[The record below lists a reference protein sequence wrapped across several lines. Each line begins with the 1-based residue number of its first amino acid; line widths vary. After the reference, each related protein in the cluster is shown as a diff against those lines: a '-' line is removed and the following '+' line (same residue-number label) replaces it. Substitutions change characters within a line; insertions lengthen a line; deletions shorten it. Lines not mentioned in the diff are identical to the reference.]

1 MDRLRGA
8 WVEAGVAA
16 ALVTLLAACGG
27 GEKRE
32 TALNQATKADSA
44 VPSETAG
51 AKPTRVG
58 EVGDLKHPESARYD
72 PGLDV
77 WFVSNIN
84 GDPSKKDNNGF
95 ISRIA
100 STGKMDSL
108 KFIEAGRKGVT
119 LNGPKGLAIVADT
132 LWVADIDAVRAFNK
146 VTGAPIASI
155 SLAGKVK
162 FLNDA
167 AAGPDGV
174 YFTDSGLK
182 GDAKGQLN
190 YVGPDQIIRVEGRK
204 ASVVLKTDSIGGANG
219 ITWMAPQRKFVINSF
234 GNKNVFTWAPGDKS
248 VTAIAT
254 GPGMADGLEVLP
266 DGRILM
272 SSWADSSLLVVENG
286 KAVPVATGIPS
297 PADFGLDPKRNR
309 VGVPMLMEDK
319 LEFWD
324 LPSSSTANQ

>member
-1 MDRLRGA
+1 MDRLGRA
-8 WVEAGVAA
+8 SVTAGIAA
-16 ALVTLLAACGG
+16 ALGVFSACGR
-27 GEKRE
+27 ERRE
-32 TALNQATKADSA
+32 TALDQAAKPDSTA
-44 VPSETAG
+44 PAETVG
-51 AKPTRVG
+51 AKPTRIG
-58 EVGDLKHPESARYD
+58 EITDLKHPESVRYD

-77 WFVSNIN
+77 WFVSNVN

-132 LWVADIDAVRAFNK
+132 LWVADIDAVRAFDK
-146 VTGAPIASI
+146 RTGAPITSVN
-155 SLAGKVK
+155 LTGKVK

-190 YVGPDQIIRVEGRK
+190 YVGPDQVIRIGPDRK
-204 ASVVLKTDSIGGANG
+204 ATFVLKSDSIGGANG
-219 ITWMAPQRKFVINSF
+219 ITWVPSQKKFLINSF
-234 GNKNVFTWAPGDKS
+234 GNKSIFSWAPGDKTA
-248 VTAIAT
+248 TAIAT
-254 GPGMADGLEVLP
+254 GPGLADGMEVLS

-286 KAVPVATGIPS
+286 KAVPLATGLAT
-297 PADFGLDPKRNR
+297 PADFGLDTKRNR
-309 VGVPMLMEDK
+309 VAVPMMMEDK
-319 LEFWD
+319 VEFWD
-324 LPSSSTANQ
+324 LPSGPSANQ